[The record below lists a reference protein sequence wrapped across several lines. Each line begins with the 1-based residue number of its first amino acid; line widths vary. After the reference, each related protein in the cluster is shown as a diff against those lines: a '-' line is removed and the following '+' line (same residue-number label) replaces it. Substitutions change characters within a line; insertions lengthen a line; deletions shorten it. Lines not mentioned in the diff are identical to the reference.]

1 MPRLLA
7 PALAAASLA
16 LLAACEPPPA
26 PASTSP
32 PVTAPNLGSDLGSDL
47 GGDIGSGAA
56 GDPAGSEPAAVAAD
70 QVQVEP
76 IPGLGD

>member
-16 LLAACEPPPA
+16 VLAACEPPPA

-32 PVTAPNLGSDLGSDL
+32 PVTAPNLGSDLG
-47 GGDIGSGAA
+47 GDIGSGAA
-56 GDPAGSEPAAVAAD
+56 GAPAGSEPAAVAAD

>member
-16 LLAACEPPPA
+16 VLAACEPPPA
-26 PASTSP
+26 QTPTTP
-32 PVTAPNLGSDLGSDL
+32 PVTAPGLGSDLGT
-47 GGDIGSGAA
+47 GTAGTPAGAGAA
-56 GDPAGSEPAAVAAD
+56 ATAAD